1 MKSQVVRIVVFFTVL
16 ILSASAGAA
25 DVQMKDLVVGT
36 GKEAGPDM
44 QVQVH
49 YTGWLMNGD
58 KFDSSLDRKQPF
70 VFTLGAHQVIEGWDK
85 GVQGMKVGGKREL
98 VIPPELAYGPRGAG
112 GVIPPNATLRFEV
125 DLLDVM
131 APLFQSINN
140 DELKALMKEG
150 VKLVDIRTPKEWK
163 ETGIIEGSLLLPFKM
178 SKEQVNPKFVEDM
191 QRIAK
196 PDEKVILICRS
207 GNRSRTASEGLS
219 SRFGYSNIYNVKK
232 GIKHWMAEKN
242 PTVNVNMDDAKTTCS
257 VCK

>member
-1 MKSQVVRIVVFFTVL
+1 MTSQVMRIFAFFTL
-16 ILSASAGAA
+16 FILSTSAGAA
-25 DVQMKDLVVGT
+25 DLQMKDLIVGT
-36 GKEAGPDM
+36 GKVAGPDL

-58 KFDSSLDRKQPF
+58 KFDSSLDRKQTF
-70 VFTLGAHQVIEGWDK
+70 VFTLGARQVIEGWDK
-85 GVQGMKVGGKREL
+85 GVTGMKVGGKREL
-98 VIPPELAYGPRGAG
+98 IIPPELAYGPRGAA

-125 DLLDVM
+125 ELLDVM

-140 DELKALMKEG
+140 DELKALVKEG

-163 ETGIIEGSLLLPFKM
+163 ETGILEGSLLLPFKM
-178 SKEQVNPKFVEDM
+178 SNGQVNPKFVQDM

-242 PTVNVNMDDAKTTCS
+242 PTVNVNLGDVKNTCS
-257 VCK
+257 LC